1 MSQHSGKR
9 DRDASPPPEEQP
21 PRSKA
26 RSDDVSMS
34 RSDLEELLAQVA
46 SKAAK
51 EALASHGP
59 ASSSSAPL
67 TPKSKA
73 LADDAHDQAQKEKDR
88 KYRALQARKAAE
100 ATSAP
105 PRSSAAKLLRQT
117 MDGKRVPV
125 SQQDDGIVLP
135 SAFLGAKVDPRQRAL
150 ILTSAA
156 SSPSLPRDRSPTRAT
171 STTLPIEVDSEDDTG
186 MDLDHNPLDPDAD
199 HTSERGSNDGDESDR
214 NFDSDDDSHSSRS
227 GSRASSPSALASGSV
242 DPFSVDPNEPLP
254 NPGIDVHGV
263 RSKRSAPAKPAFH
276 PRIAKFA

>member
-9 DRDASPPPEEQP
+9 DRDTSPPPEEQP

-67 TPKSKA
+67 APKSQA
-73 LADDAHDQAQKEKDR
+73 LADDARDQAQKEKDR

-100 ATSAP
+100 AASAP

-156 SSPSLPRDRSPTRAT
+156 SSPSIPRDR
-171 STTLPIEVDSEDDTG
+171 
-186 MDLDHNPLDPDAD
+186 PL
-199 HTSERGSNDGDESDR
+199 GLG
-214 NFDSDDDSHSSRS
+214 
-227 GSRASSPSALASGSV
+227 
-242 DPFSVDPNEPLP
+242 
-254 NPGIDVHGV
+254 
-263 RSKRSAPAKPAFH
+263 
-276 PRIAKFA
+276 